1 MPYGSVTL
9 RPGVNTQ
16 ATPSVNEAGVSVSQ
30 LIRYKDGMIQAY
42 GGWNQL
48 GVTSP
53 STVRCLH
60 SWQDLSENKYL
71 GIGATANLL
80 VYYSTESTTVDITPQ
95 TLTSNLTPD
104 FSTTSGSATVTVGD
118 PNSGASIYNTVYFNT
133 PISVGGLFLSG
144 AYPVQSILSTGSYT
158 ITASGVATATSS
170 NTGTL
175 PVFSLTLDSAIVS
188 VLSPYSYYIAQTG
201 LFYSFD
207 ATTTIASTIVP
218 PPTIGGRYQIST
230 VTSTAGS
237 SYTYTIGLTQNAS
250 ATISVTMNASLAQLV
265 YYVTGGPQVA
275 GSGFGSGGFGDGGF
289 GTGTTFSGI
298 VGTPITTTDW
308 SLDNWGDIL
317 IGCPVDGPVYI
328 WARYFGFTTAQ
339 VVPTAPFKNGGLFV
353 SKPQQI
359 LVLWRSVQS
368 TGAQENLVVRWSNAL
383 DYTNY
388 EVSNQTTAG
397 SFHIPTGSLIVG
409 GLQGPTYAV
418 ISTDVS
424 VWIMQYTGGDV
435 IFQFTEIG
443 TGCGWLGPHAAGVLG
458 NNIYWMGLNNFFMI
472 NQSGVT
478 AMPCSV
484 WDIVFQNIN
493 TAYQHRAVCAVNS
506 SFNELMFM
514 YPSAA
519 STGECDSYAK
529 ALIGANS
536 IEWDYG
542 SLSRTAWIDV
552 SVLGQPVGADASG
565 AFWQHETGVIHA
577 GASAPSFT
585 TGWWAISEGSEFSFV
600 DFVIPDFVWGLR
612 SGSPDAQM
620 SITFYAVDYPGD
632 TPRTYGPYTM
642 VQSTQYINTRIR
654 GRLMSAQITSTNNE
668 FWRLGKIRFRFATS
682 GRR

>member
-1 MPYGSVTL
+1 MPNGSITL

-60 SWQDLSENKYL
+60 AWQDLSDNKYL

-80 VYYSTESTTVDITPQ
+80 VYYSTENTTVDITPQ
-95 TLTSNLTPD
+95 TLISNLTPN
-104 FSTTSGSATVTVGD
+104 FSTTAGSATVTIND

-133 PISVGGLFLSG
+133 PIAVGGLFLAG
-144 AYPVQSILSTGSYT
+144 AYPVQSVLSTGSYT
-158 ITASGVATATSS
+158 ITASGTSTS
-170 NTGTL
+170 NVISSGVL
-175 PVFSLTLDSAIVS
+175 PIFSLTNNSAIVS

-201 LFYSFD
+201 LFYPFD
-207 ATTTIASTIVP
+207 AITTIPSTRAVS
-218 PPTIGGRYQIST
+218 PTIGGQYQIST

-237 SYTYTIGLTQNAS
+237 SYTYTIGITQNAS
-250 ATISVTMNASLAQLV
+250 ATTSVTMNASLAQLV
-265 YYVTGGPQVA
+265 YYVTGGPQIP
-275 GSGFGSGGFGDGGF
+275 GSGFGAGGFGLGGF
-289 GTGTTFSGI
+289 GTGTTFAGI

-317 IGCPVDGPVYI
+317 IGCPKDGPVYI
-328 WARYFGFTTAQ
+328 WARYFGYTTAQ
-339 VVPTAPFKNGGLFV
+339 VVATAPFKNGGLFV

-368 TGAQENLVVRWSNAL
+368 TGAQDNLVVRWSDAL
-383 DYTNY
+383 DYTEY

-397 SFHIPTGSLIVG
+397 SFRISTGSLVVG
-409 GLQGPTYAV
+409 GIQGPSYAL
-418 ISTDVS
+418 ISTDIS
-424 VWIMQYTGGDV
+424 VWIMQYVGGDV
-435 IFQFTEIG
+435 IFQFTEVG
-443 TGCGWLGPHAAGVLG
+443 TGCGWLGPHAAGVLS

-472 NQSGVT
+472 NQSGVVP
-478 AMPCSV
+478 MPCSV

-493 TAYQHRAVCAVNS
+493 TAYQDKTVCAVNS
-506 SFNELMFM
+506 SFNELMFQ

-519 STGECDSYAK
+519 STGENDSYAK
-529 ALIGANS
+529 ALIGSGN

-542 SLSRTAWIDV
+542 TISRTAWIDV
-552 SVLGQPVGADASG
+552 SVLGQPIGVDTTGS
-565 AFWQHETGVIHA
+565 FWQHETGVIHA

-585 TGWWAISEGSEFSFV
+585 TGWWAISEGNDFSFV

-612 SGSPDAQM
+612 SGAQDAQM
-620 SITFYAVDYPGD
+620 SITFFAVDYPGD
-632 TPRTYGPYTM
+632 TPRSYGPYT
-642 VQSTQYINTRIR
+642 VTQATQYINTRIR
-654 GRLMSAQITSTNNE
+654 GRLMSAQITSINNE